1 MTIDQ
6 INGWLATS
14 PAASYLRTALAT
26 AAFTFLTDVQASLP
40 NLGLHPLLAALV
52 AAAIPPALRALNPAD
67 GIFGKGEVVLVEDG
81 DED

>member
-1 MTIDQ
+1 MTMHL

-26 AAFTFLTDVQASLP
+26 AAFTFLTDVQANLP
-40 NLGLHPLLAALV
+40 NLGLHPLFAALI

-67 GIFGKGEVVLVEDG
+67 GVYGRGETTVED
-81 DED
+81 

>member
-1 MTIDQ
+1 MTLET

-26 AAFTFLTDVQASLP
+26 AAFTFLTDVQANLP

-67 GIFGKGEVVLVEDG
+67 GVFGKGEITVED
-81 DED
+81 